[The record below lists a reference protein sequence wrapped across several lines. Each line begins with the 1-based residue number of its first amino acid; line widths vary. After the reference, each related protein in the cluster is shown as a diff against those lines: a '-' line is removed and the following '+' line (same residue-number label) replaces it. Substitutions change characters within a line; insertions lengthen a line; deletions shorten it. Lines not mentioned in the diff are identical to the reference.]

1 MFRASISAQTRRI
14 APARPPRQDTRM
26 TDTRSTV
33 RWGILGP
40 GRIARKFATGLQA
53 APGAELVAVGSR
65 SQEHADLFGDEFGV
79 PTRHASYEALAAD
92 PNVDVV
98 YVATPHPRH
107 MDATL
112 LCLDHGKAVLC
123 EKPFAMNVAQ
133 AERMVASAREKR
145 LFLMEAMWTRF
156 RPAIRKAVELVDAG
170 AIGTPELLQ
179 VGVGWGSPFNPES
192 RLFNKALGG
201 GILLD
206 GGIYPLSLASHFLG
220 EPKGIASLAH
230 MAPTGVDDQAG
241 VVLSYQSG
249 AMASLVFSARVT
261 PHAIATLTGTE
272 GRIEL
277 HEDWHK
283 PEGFTLR
290 RADGSTEVYDFALT
304 EGNGYQYEAMHVMAC
319 LRDGKT
325 ESDVMPLDETLALM
339 RTLDTIRAQWG
350 LEYDADSADAATA

>member
-1 MFRASISAQTRRI
+1 
-14 APARPPRQDTRM
+14 M

-33 RWGILGP
+33 RWGVLGP

-65 SQEHADLFGDEFGV
+65 SQANADAFGEEFGV

-98 YVATPHPRH
+98 YVATPHPLH
-107 MDATL
+107 MEATL

-123 EKPFAMNVAQ
+123 EKPFAMNLGQ
-133 AERMVASAREKR
+133 AERMVASARDKR

-170 AIGTPELLQ
+170 AIGTPQLLQ
-179 VGVGWGSPFNPES
+179 VGVGWGASFDPSS
-192 RLFNKALGG
+192 RLFDKALGG

-220 EPKGIASLAH
+220 EPEQIASLAH

-241 VVLSYQSG
+241 VLLSYASG
-249 AMASLVFSARVT
+249 AMASVVFSVRVT

-290 RADGSTEVYDFALT
+290 RADGSTEVFDFALT

-339 RTLDTIRAQWG
+339 KTLDAIRAQWG
-350 LEYDADSADAATA
+350 LTYDADAVDAATSAS

>member
-1 MFRASISAQTRRI
+1 
-14 APARPPRQDTRM
+14 M
-26 TDTRSTV
+26 TDSSTSTI

-40 GRIARKFATGLQA
+40 GKIAHKFATGLQA

-65 SQEHADLFGDEFGV
+65 SQENADGFADTYGA
-79 PTRHASYEALAAD
+79 PHRHASYEALAAD
-92 PNVDVV
+92 PDVDVI

-112 LCLDHGKAVLC
+112 LCLEHGKAVLC
-123 EKPFAMNVAQ
+123 EKPFAMNTRQ
-133 AERMVASAREKR
+133 AERMVATARDKQ

-156 RPAIRKAVELVDAG
+156 RPAIRKAVDLVDSG

-179 VGVGWGSPFNPES
+179 IAVGWGSAFDPAS
-192 RLFNKALGG
+192 RLFARELGG

-220 EPKGIASLAH
+220 EPEQVASLAH

-241 VVLSYQSG
+241 VVLRYASG
-249 AMASLVFSARVT
+249 AMASVVFSARVT
-261 PHAIATLTGTE
+261 PHAIATLVGTE
-272 GRIEL
+272 GRIEI
-277 HEDWHK
+277 HEEWHK

-290 RADGSTEVYDFALT
+290 RRDGSTEVFDFTLT

-325 ESDVMPLDETLALM
+325 ESDIMPLDETLTIM
-339 RTLDTIRAQWG
+339 RTLDAIREQWG
-350 LEYDADSADAATA
+350 LEYDADLEDAAATAG

>member
-1 MFRASISAQTRRI
+1 
-14 APARPPRQDTRM
+14 M
-26 TDTRSTV
+26 TDSASTV

-40 GRIARKFATGLQA
+40 GRIAHKFATGLQA
-53 APGAELVAVGSR
+53 APGAKLVAVGSR
-65 SQEHADLFGDEFGV
+65 SQENADRFADEFGA
-79 PTRHASYEALAAD
+79 PNRHGSYAALAAD
-92 PNVDVV
+92 PDVDVV
-98 YVATPHPRH
+98 YVATPHPAH

-123 EKPFAMNVAQ
+123 EKPFAMNLRQ
-133 AERMVASAREKR
+133 AERMVASAREKQI
-145 LFLMEAMWTRF
+145 FLMEAMWTRF

-179 VGVGWGSPFNPES
+179 IAVGWSSGFDPES
-192 RLFNKALGG
+192 RLFNKELGG

-220 EPKGIASLAH
+220 EPQGIASLAH

-241 VVLSYQSG
+241 VVLSYPSG
-249 AMASLVFSARVT
+249 AMASIVFSVRVT

-272 GRIEL
+272 GRIEI

-290 RADGSTEVYDFALT
+290 RRDGSTEVYDFSLT

-325 ESDVMPLDETLALM
+325 ESDIMPLDETLALM

-350 LEYDADSADAATA
+350 LEYDADAVDAAATAP

>member
-1 MFRASISAQTRRI
+1 MTDRTDASI
-14 APARPPRQDTRM
+14 
-26 TDTRSTV
+26 

-40 GRIARKFATGLQA
+40 GKIANKFATGLQA
-53 APGAELVAVGSR
+53 APGAELIAVGSR
-65 SQEHADLFGDEFGV
+65 DLARAEAFADTYGA
-79 PTRHASYEALAAD
+79 PKRHGSYEALAAD
-92 PNVDVV
+92 PDVDVI

-107 MDATL
+107 MEATL

-123 EKPFAMNVAQ
+123 EKPFAMNAAQ

-156 RPAIRKAVELVDAG
+156 RPAIRKAVELVDGG

-179 VGVGWGSPFNPES
+179 VAVGWGSAFDPES
-192 RLFNKALGG
+192 RLFKKELGG

-220 EPKGIASLAH
+220 EPEDVVSLAH

-241 VVLSYQSG
+241 VVLRYASG
-249 AMASLVFSARVT
+249 AMASIVFSARVT
-261 PHAIATLTGTE
+261 PHAIATLVGTE
-272 GRIEL
+272 GRIEI

-290 RADGSTEVYDFALT
+290 RNGGSTEVFDFTLT

-319 LRDGKT
+319 LREGRT
-325 ESDVMPLDETLALM
+325 ESDIMPLDETLTLM
-339 RTLDTIRAQWG
+339 RTLDAIRAQWG
-350 LEYDADSADAATA
+350 LHYDADRESAAATAN

>member
-1 MFRASISAQTRRI
+1 
-14 APARPPRQDTRM
+14 M

-40 GRIARKFATGLQA
+40 GRIAHKFATGLRA

-65 SQEHADLFGDEFGV
+65 SQDNADRFGDAFGV

-92 PNVDVV
+92 PNVDVI
-98 YVATPHPRH
+98 YVATPHPQH
-107 MDATL
+107 MEATL

-123 EKPFAMNVAQ
+123 EKPFAMNLAQ

-179 VGVGWGSPFNPES
+179 IAVGWGATFDPEN
-192 RLFNKALGG
+192 RLFKKELGG

-206 GGIYPLSLASHFLG
+206 GGIYPLSMASHFLG
-220 EPKGIASLAH
+220 EPEGIASLAH

-241 VVLSYQSG
+241 VVLSYPSG
-249 AMASLVFSARVT
+249 AMASVVFSDRVT

-272 GRIEL
+272 GRIEI

-290 RADGSTEVYDFALT
+290 RSDGSTEVYDFTLT
-304 EGNGYQYEAMHVMAC
+304 EGNGYQYEAIHVMAC
-319 LRDGKT
+319 LREGKT
-325 ESDVMPLDETLALM
+325 ESDVMPLDETLAVM
-339 RTLDTIRAQWG
+339 KTLDAIRAQWG
-350 LEYDADSADAATA
+350 LQYDADTAEATTTAP